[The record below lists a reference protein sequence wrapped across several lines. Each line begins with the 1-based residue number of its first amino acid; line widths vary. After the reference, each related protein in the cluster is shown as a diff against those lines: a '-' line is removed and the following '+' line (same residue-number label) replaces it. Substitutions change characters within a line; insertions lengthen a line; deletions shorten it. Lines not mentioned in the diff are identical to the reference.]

1 MTLIV
6 LAGTALWLLPSC
18 NGIFQGLYDAPQAVS
33 KFGFVSIDEST
44 FSGTIYID
52 ASSYTKWTYIDLNAK
67 TIDTT
72 LLSNDGT
79 EEGLV
84 PDGWHFAVHR
94 YDTKTNEGTV
104 IGTDFTS
111 FDELLASGSIPSGE
125 YVGDVWTEDRI
136 TVDMSGMMEG
146 IIVYAPS
153 YYNPEL
159 SLWLNVDTSSMPPI
173 YTMSGKVYVLRNSD
187 GSYAAIKLTNYMN
200 DSNVKGFMTIDYIY
214 PLEF

>member
-33 KFGFVSIDEST
+33 EFGFVSIDEST

-79 EEGLV
+79 EEELV